1 MEKSLREKYTE
12 AFSGNWQYLLKF
24 ALKIAE
30 AGGEFPPKTTISSM
44 RGCMEFLYS
53 KYIERVPVDIKLIAY
68 GHGITPET
76 LKKHVKKIENAAI
89 VYLKSIGNKIDG
101 YVALFRTAAKQIKL
115 ITGKE
120 SIEVKT
126 FIKYV
131 QYLCNYWRSDKT
143 EEIEKFFTR
152 YFYLTG
158 LKAETGRNAASGLDL
173 YTSPRVKGT
182 YVILRFEGDN

>member
-1 MEKSLREKYTE
+1 MEEILRKKYTE
-12 AFSGNWQYLLKF
+12 AFSGNWQYLLRF
-24 ALKIAE
+24 ALKTAE
-30 AGGEFPPKTTISSM
+30 AGGKFPLKTTIPSM
-44 RGCMEFLYS
+44 RGCMEYLYS

-68 GHGITPET
+68 RHGITPET
-76 LKKHVKKIENAAI
+76 LKKHVKKIENGAI
-89 VYLKSIGNKIDG
+89 VYLKSIESKIDG
-101 YVALFRTAAKQIKL
+101 YVTLFRIAAKQIKL

-120 SIEVKT
+120 SVEVKA

-131 QYLCNYWRSDKT
+131 QHLCNYWKSNKA
-143 EEIEKFFTR
+143 EEIERFFTR

-158 LKAETGRNAASGLDL
+158 LKAETGRNAAFGLDL

>member
-1 MEKSLREKYTE
+1 MAL
-12 AFSGNWQYLLKF
+12 LLKL
-24 ALKIAE
+24 LK
-30 AGGEFPPKTTISSM
+30 T
-44 RGCMEFLYS
+44 CQ
-53 KYIERVPVDIKLIAY
+53 
-68 GHGITPET
+68 
-76 LKKHVKKIENAAI
+76 KIENAAI

-101 YVALFRTAAKQIKL
+101 YVALFRTAAKNRIKL
-115 ITGKE
+115 ITGKG
-120 SIEVKT
+120 IHRGKKT